1 MPVVRSG
8 CHPGSRIKGND
19 MSAPTKILL
28 AAASFLAVATP
39 ALAQDNSPW
48 DLRDRNA
55 YVLDMQNKMWS
66 TGKVSAQGWAMMTR
80 KAKAVPRG
88 TTFFMNN
95 GRLYM
100 ASGMFD
106 RGGNFMGGL

>member
-1 MPVVRSG
+1 
-8 CHPGSRIKGND
+8 

-39 ALAQDNSPW
+39 ALAQDAAPW

-66 TGKVSAQGWAMMTR
+66 TGRISERGWAMMTR
-80 KAKAVPRG
+80 KARAVPRG
-88 TTFFMNN
+88 TTFFMQG

-106 RGGNFMGGL
+106 RAGNFMGGL

>member
-1 MPVVRSG
+1 
-8 CHPGSRIKGND
+8 
-19 MSAPTKILL
+19 MSAPAEALL
-28 AAASFLAVATP
+28 AAVAFVAVATP
-39 ALAQDNSPW
+39 ALAQDAAPW
-48 DLRDRNA
+48 DLRERNA

-66 TGKVSAQGWAMMTR
+66 TGRMSPQAWTMMTR

-106 RGGNFMGGL
+106 RAGNFMSGL

>member
-1 MPVVRSG
+1 
-8 CHPGSRIKGND
+8 
-19 MSAPTKILL
+19 MSAPAKALL
-28 AAASFLAVATP
+28 AALALVAVATP
-39 ALAQDNSPW
+39 ALAQEAQPW
-48 DLRDRNA
+48 DLRERNA

-66 TGKVSAQGWAMMTR
+66 TGRMSEHGWAMMVR
-80 KAKAVPRG
+80 RAKAVPRG

-106 RGGNFMGGL
+106 RAGNFMGGL

>member
-1 MPVVRSG
+1 
-8 CHPGSRIKGND
+8 
-19 MSAPTKILL
+19 MSAPAKALL
-28 AAASFLAVATP
+28 AAVAFVAVATP
-39 ALAQDNSPW
+39 ALAQDAAPW
-48 DLRDRNA
+48 DLRERNA

-66 TGKVSAQGWAMMTR
+66 TGKMTDRSWAMMTR

-88 TTFFMNN
+88 TTFFMQN

-106 RGGNFMGGL
+106 RAGQFMNGL

>member
-1 MPVVRSG
+1 MPSG

-39 ALAQDNSPW
+39 ALAQDTAPW
-48 DLRDRNA
+48 DLRERNA

-66 TGKVSAQGWAMMTR
+66 TGKVSARHSPSPNSIRYISIGW
-80 KAKAVPRG
+80 
-88 TTFFMNN
+88 
-95 GRLYM
+95 
-100 ASGMFD
+100 
-106 RGGNFMGGL
+106 

>member
-1 MPVVRSG
+1 
-8 CHPGSRIKGND
+8 
-19 MSAPTKILL
+19 MSASTKILL
-28 AAASFLAVATP
+28 AAASLLAVATP
-39 ALAQDNSPW
+39 ALAQDNAPW
-48 DLRDRNA
+48 DMRERNA

-66 TGKVSAQGWAMMTR
+66 TGRMTERSWAMMTR

-88 TTFFMNN
+88 TTFFMQN

-106 RGGNFMGGL
+106 RAGNFMSGL

>member
-1 MPVVRSG
+1 
-8 CHPGSRIKGND
+8 
-19 MSAPTKILL
+19 MSAPAKAFL
-28 AAASFLAVATP
+28 AAAAFVAVATP
-39 ALAQDNSPW
+39 ALAQEAASW
-48 DLRDRNA
+48 DLRERNA

-66 TGKVSAQGWAMMTR
+66 TSKMTERSWAMMTR

-88 TTFFMNN
+88 TTFFMQN

-106 RGGNFMGGL
+106 RAGQFMSGM

>member
-1 MPVVRSG
+1 
-8 CHPGSRIKGND
+8 
-19 MSAPTKILL
+19 MSAPTKVLL

-39 ALAQDNSPW
+39 ALAQDAAPW

-66 TGKVSAQGWAMMTR
+66 TGRVSERGWTMMTR

-88 TTFFMNN
+88 TTFFMRD

-106 RGGNFMGGL
+106 RAGNFMGGL

>member
-1 MPVVRSG
+1 MRSG
-8 CHPGSRIKGND
+8 CHSGSRIKGND

-39 ALAQDNSPW
+39 ALAQDNASW

-66 TGKVSAQGWAMMTR
+66 TGRVSTQGWAMMVR
-80 KAKAVPRG
+80 RAKAVPRG
-88 TTFFMNN
+88 TTFFMDN

-100 ASGMFD
+100 ASGLFD
-106 RGGNFMGGL
+106 RAGNFMGGL